1 LVAAALVALSLLTVF
16 AIELSD
22 TQAKSKRD
30 VQARVHERAVLAA
43 ALIDSLFQ
51 TVRQQVPQDARTYG
65 ARIVNARTIDRN
77 QQDNAYVA
85 LLNDRDSVLAHSRG
99 FTPQARA
106 NLSRSAALRLV
117 RAGHPY
123 GLGNTLPYGRTGV
136 INLAVRFPTRFG
148 VRTLVTGLRPNS
160 LKTFLAGELSQIPGV
175 KGATNYLIDGNR
187 TVIASD
193 NPARPAGYV
202 FWQPAQI
209 QALAKSS
216 GDRNGSYY
224 DQVPLSNSTW
234 RILLAAPAGPL
245 FAGVE
250 GLRKWVPWAIFV
262 AFALVAVTAI
272 VLGGRVLRSAEEMH
286 DANLRLENASQA
298 KNRFLANMSHEL
310 RTPLNG
316 ILGFTGTLLMRLPG
330 PLNDEQTKQLRTVQS
345 SGKHLLSLI
354 NDLLDLARIES
365 GKRELKIELISGTD
379 LLEEV
384 AVALRPLADKQGI
397 ALRVLAPPEIAVHTD
412 RRALT
417 QILINLANNAIK
429 FTDEGEVALE
439 LTQHPNGA
447 GTVTRFN
454 VIDTG
459 HGIKPDDQE
468 RLFAAFVQ
476 IGGDGAN
483 PYEGTG
489 LGLYI
494 CQTLATLIG
503 AGITFESEFGKG
515 STFTLEIRE

>member
-1 LVAAALVALSLLTVF
+1 
-16 AIELSD
+16 
-22 TQAKSKRD
+22 
-30 VQARVHERAVLAA
+30 
-43 ALIDSLFQ
+43 
-51 TVRQQVPQDARTYG
+51 
-65 ARIVNARTIDRN
+65 
-77 QQDNAYVA
+77 
-85 LLNDRDSVLAHSRG
+85 
-99 FTPQARA
+99 
-106 NLSRSAALRLV
+106 
-117 RAGHPY
+117 
-123 GLGNTLPYGRTGV
+123 
-136 INLAVRFPTRFG
+136 
-148 VRTLVTGLRPNS
+148 
-160 LKTFLAGELSQIPGV
+160 
-175 KGATNYLIDGNR
+175 
-187 TVIASD
+187 
-193 NPARPAGYV
+193 
-202 FWQPAQI
+202 
-209 QALAKSS
+209 
-216 GDRNGSYY
+216 
-224 DQVPLSNSTW
+224 
-234 RILLAAPAGPL
+234 
-245 FAGVE
+245 
-250 GLRKWVPWAIFV
+250 
-262 AFALVAVTAI
+262 
-272 VLGGRVLRSAEEMH
+272 
-286 DANLRLENASQA
+286 
-298 KNRFLANMSHEL
+298 
-310 RTPLNG
+310 
-316 ILGFTGTLLMRLPG
+316 MRLPG